1 MEGVGNPSASPL
13 GQTSNHHTQWCV
25 LEEASETVGFCCLV
39 EHWGDAAGWH
49 RDCEDCARHHPP
61 TSHLLPPDTAQKG
74 TARLS
79 CPAATTSPV
88 SSSRERQEALFRN
101 WRSGGQ
107 RKRECPAS
115 SCVSLP
121 RNAGEGRGAQL
132 SPFPMGSGPGCR
144 VLCCCREE
152 EESVGMK
159 DGGLAL

>member
-1 MEGVGNPSASPL
+1 MGNPSASPL

-49 RDCEDCARHHPP
+49 RDCEGCARHYTP

-132 SPFPMGSGPGCR
+132 SPFSMGSGPGCR